1 MIKRQK
7 PTDEMKQS
15 GCKKKIDGTRVH
27 CYKNN
32 EKFDILNHTVITKT
46 LIKRS
51 DAHFIYRE
59 HFCPRPEG
67 EINRGR
73 KKNPTTMLP

>member
-15 GCKKKIDGTRVH
+15 GCKKKIDG
-27 CYKNN
+27 NN

-73 KKNPTTMLP
+73 KKTTMLP